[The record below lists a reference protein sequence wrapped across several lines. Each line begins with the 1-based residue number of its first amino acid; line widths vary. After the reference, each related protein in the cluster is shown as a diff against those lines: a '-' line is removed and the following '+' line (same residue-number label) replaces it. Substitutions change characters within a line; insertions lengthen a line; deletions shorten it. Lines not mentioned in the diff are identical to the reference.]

1 MTGSLYF
8 NNNSGISAAVTVD
21 GNHTVEIGSAVTG
34 GWARGYSFNN
44 NSGAA
49 LAAIGCFGGGQTLD
63 YAYIGSTYD
72 NTWQRWN
79 SSGSTITV
87 PLTTAAI
94 TSSGVVKTT

>member
-1 MTGSLYF
+1 MTGSLY
-8 NNNSGISAAVTVD
+8 
-21 GNHTVEIGSAVTG
+21 
-34 GWARGYSFNN
+34 FNN

-49 LAAIGCFGGGQTLD
+49 LAAIGCFGGGQTLS